1 MFGAIASLVAAPL
14 AAIGTAA
21 AAAPIIGG
29 ILGRNEQ
36 KSAAD
41 AAAAAEIAGTNN
53 SIAEQRRQFDIV
65 QEILRPYVQSG
76 VGALAGQESLI
87 GLRGADGQAAAIEAL
102 RGSPEYAALLR
113 EGENAILQNAS
124 ATGGL
129 RGGNVQSALARF
141 RPALLSDLIN
151 KQYERLGGLTSLGQ
165 ASATGQAAAAQQT
178 GANVSALFQ
187 NQGQAAAKAALAKGQ
202 ASANMYGNLAGLG
215 STLGTLA
222 FSKALGF

>member
-1 MFGAIASLVAAPL
+1 MLGAIATVVGGSLL
-14 AAIGTAA
+14 
-21 AAAPIIGG
+21 GG

-36 KSAAD
+36 KGAAD
-41 AAAAAEIAGTNN
+41 AAAAAEVQGT
-53 SIAEQRRQFDIV
+53 SMSVAEQRRQFDLV

-87 GLRGADGQAAAIEAL
+87 GLRGADGQAAAIESL
-102 RGSPEYAALLR
+102 RGSPEYAAMLR

-129 RGGNVQSALARF
+129 RGGNVQAALARF
-141 RPALLSDLIN
+141 RPAVLSDLIN
-151 KQYERLGGLTSLGQ
+151 KQYERLSGLTSMGQ
-165 ASATGQAAAAQQT
+165 ASATGQAAAAQQA

-187 NQGQAAAKAALAKGQ
+187 NQGQALAKAALAKGQ
-202 ASANMYGNLAGLG
+202 ASANLYGGLAGTAG
-215 STLGTLA
+215 TLGTLA

>member
-1 MFGAIASLVAAPL
+1 MFEAIASLVAAPL
-14 AAIGTAA
+14 AAIGAAA

-29 ILGRNEQ
+29 ILGRNKQ

>member
-14 AAIGTAA
+14 AAIGTVA